1 MLDTSRLLLLEIAR
15 NLRKKITTSPI
26 LYLFFSSMIFFSIVM
41 FAFLTF
47 FLLQT
52 ETMLNFMDVFF
63 TVFFLLLM
71 KSASDM
77 HAQFISAPQ
86 VAYALSTDVPHQRTL
101 GEIVLTIVLMNLGLW
116 FSFSALYLLV
126 LSGLRLPVYYPLE
139 YLLFSLSVLVGILLG
154 CSLSL
159 HFFSSKP
166 YRLLPALLV
175 LGFCWLS
182 QSMMFVACMLPL
194 AFLQCLWT
202 LSHSL
207 DSYRFVKR
215 KKRSSGLTQVQ
226 PRGILLALF
235 AREVTGIW
243 RDRLYFSFIAMSIG
257 TALGTGYLFLYGT
270 DLLIPV
276 QIQRYLSGFLPSL
289 FVFLGCYV
297 VVMYAAVFP
306 ALNLF
311 LTEEKTMWILR
322 SLPVSNH
329 VIVYGKT
336 LALSL
341 SFLTTLP
348 FLAFI
353 PLFLG
358 VDDLLFLFWFLGFS
372 FLAAVIIAL
381 PLGVK
386 YVGKK
391 SDILLLYS
399 VAMILFVV
407 LSVVGAGVNLLRSY
421 AHLSILPLCL
431 LLICLELTLLFLSL
445 KLSTY
450 LLSLSVRKPLNY
462 SI

>member
-1 MLDTSRLLLLEIAR
+1 MLDTSKLLLLEITR
-15 NLRKKITTSPI
+15 NLRRKITTSPI

-47 FLLQT
+47 VLLQA
-52 ETMLNFMDVFF
+52 ETMLNFMDVFY

-86 VAYALSTDVPHQRTL
+86 AAYALSTDVPHQRTL

-116 FSFSALYLLV
+116 FSFSLLYLLV
-126 LSGLRLPVYYPLE
+126 LSWLRLPMYYPVE
-139 YLLFSLSVLVGILLG
+139 YLLFSLSVVVGILLG

-166 YRLLPALLV
+166 YRLLPSLLL
-175 LGFCWLS
+175 LGFFWFS
-182 QSMMFVACMLPL
+182 QSMLFVACMLPV
-194 AFLQCLWT
+194 AFLHCLWS

-207 DSYRFVKR
+207 DSYRFAKR

-235 AREVTGIW
+235 VREVTGIW
-243 RDRLYFSFIAMSIG
+243 RERLYFSFIAMSIG

-270 DLLIPV
+270 DLLIPA

-297 VVMYAAVFP
+297 VIMYAAVFP

-329 VIVYGKT
+329 HIIYGKT

-372 FLAAVIIAL
+372 FLAAIIIAL

-421 AHLSILPLCL
+421 SPVSILPLCL
-431 LLICLELTLLFLSL
+431 LLICLELALLFLSL

-450 LLSLSVRKPLNY
+450 LLSFSVRNPFKSSL
-462 SI
+462 